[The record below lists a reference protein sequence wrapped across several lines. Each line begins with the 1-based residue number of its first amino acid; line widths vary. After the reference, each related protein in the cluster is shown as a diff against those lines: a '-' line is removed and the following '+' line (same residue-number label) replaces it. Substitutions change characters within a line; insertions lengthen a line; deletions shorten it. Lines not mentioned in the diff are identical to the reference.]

1 MGEPGACLNL
11 HRLPEDCPGRELLE
25 LHEKLRET
33 VVHALEVSACRV
45 RLSSDMQ
52 SAQARLLAQGVS
64 GVTTAG
70 MINGAVELVS
80 ADAQLQDCML
90 QCCLWFECLPA
101 VVWVC

>member
-1 MGEPGACLNL
+1 MIA

-80 ADAQLQDCML
+80 VAAHLQVCMVPPA
-90 QCCLWFECLPA
+90 CFMNACLLWSN
-101 VVWVC
+101 

>member
-1 MGEPGACLNL
+1 MIA

-80 ADAQLQDCML
+80 LDAHLQVCMPPPS
-90 QCCLWFECLPA
+90 CAMNACLLWSN
-101 VVWVC
+101 